1 MNQSSG
7 EMPQFDLPPP
17 PSEQAAAGVGRG
29 SETAKKPEQAA
40 AAPERATNPAGM
52 PALGASPLNPMPQPA
67 QSTSQSDDTSTTKS
81 TKKPLVEDT
90 DLIEK
95 EWVNKA
101 KRIVENT
108 RNDPHKQ
115 SEELT
120 VVKAEY
126 MKQQYGKTI
135 KLGK

>member
-7 EMPQFDLPPP
+7 EMPQFNLPPP
-17 PSEQAAAGVGRG
+17 PSEQASASVGQG
-29 SETAKKPEQAA
+29 PETAKKPEQAA
-40 AAPERATNPAGM
+40 DAPERSASPADMPSFGTAPVNPA
-52 PALGASPLNPMPQPA
+52 PQSTA
-67 QSTSQSDDTSTTKS
+67 STSQSDDTSTTKS
-81 TKKPLVEDT
+81 TRKPLVEDT